1 MRRPE
6 LLLLTLVAS
15 GVAPLHADELD
26 GLMQR
31 LAQRTHGHVTFV
43 EKKYLSTL
51 ARPLQSSGE
60 LFYDAPDRLEKRS
73 LVPRRES
80 LVLEHGTLH
89 LQLGHRERTLA
100 LADYPDIAPLIDSIR
115 ATLAGDRAA
124 LERTFRVEFTGP
136 LSQWQ
141 LLLTPRDA
149 AVAHSVRRIRI
160 DGTEQQLREVEIVQ
174 PDGDRSVMTL
184 GPDESS

>member
-6 LLLLTLVAS
+6 LLLIALAIGAL
-15 GVAPLHADELD
+15 APAYADDLD

-31 LAQRTHGHVTFV
+31 LAQRKHGHVNFV

-51 ARPLQSSGE
+51 QRPLESSGE

-73 LVPRRES
+73 LSPRPES
-80 LVLEHGTLH
+80 LLLEHGVLH
-89 LQLGHRERTLA
+89 LRLGRRERTLA
-100 LADYPDIAPLIDSIR
+100 LADYPDVAPLIDSIR

-124 LERTFRVEFTGP
+124 LDRTFMVEFTGP
-136 LSQWQ
+136 PSQWR

-149 AVAHSVRRIRI
+149 RVARTVRRIRI
-160 DGTEQQLREVEIVQ
+160 DGSEENLRDVEIVQ

-184 GPDESS
+184 GPDASP

>member
-1 MRRPE
+1 MRHPE
-6 LLLLTLVAS
+6 LLVIVFAASLLPAR
-15 GVAPLHADELD
+15 ADELD

-51 ARPLQSSGE
+51 DRPLQSSGE

-73 LVPRRES
+73 LSPRRES
-80 LVLEHGTLH
+80 LVLQHGVLSV
-89 LQLGHRERTLA
+89 QLGRRERTLS

-115 ATLAGDRAA
+115 ATLAGDRGA
-124 LERTFRVEFTGP
+124 LERTFNVELTGP
-136 LSQWQ
+136 LSQWR

-149 AVAHSVRRIRI
+149 RVARSVRRIRI
-160 DGTEQQLREVEIVQ
+160 DGVEQDLREVEIVQ

-184 GPDESS
+184 GPDAS

>member
-6 LLLLTLVAS
+6 LLLTALSVVGL
-15 GVAPLHADELD
+15 APLRADELD

-31 LAQRTHGHVTFV
+31 LAQRQHGHVTFV
-43 EKKYLSTL
+43 EKKFLSTL
-51 ARPLQSSGE
+51 ERPLQSSGE

-73 LVPRRES
+73 LSPRRES
-80 LVLEHGTLH
+80 LILERGVLRV
-89 LQLGHRERTLA
+89 QLGRRERTLA

-115 ATLAGDRAA
+115 ATLAGDRVA
-124 LERTFRVEFTGP
+124 LERTFAVEFTGSP
-136 LSQWQ
+136 SQWR

-149 AVAHSVRRIRI
+149 RVARAVSRIRI
-160 DGTEQQLREVEIVQ
+160 DGSEQSLRAVEIAQ

-184 GPDESS
+184 GPDESR